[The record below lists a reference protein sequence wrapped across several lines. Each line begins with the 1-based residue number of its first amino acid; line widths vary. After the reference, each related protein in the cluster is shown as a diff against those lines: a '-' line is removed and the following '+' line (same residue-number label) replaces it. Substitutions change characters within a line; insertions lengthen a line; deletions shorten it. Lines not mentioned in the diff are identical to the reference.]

1 MSFSGYLLLLLQV
14 SCLAAEMTEL
24 WAEEGS
30 SVTMHAPAIR
40 NIDLVEWEYIRENI
54 PKLILRYY
62 AESQSVTIDPAYK
75 GRVVFH
81 QNNGSLVLQKLRE
94 TDSGIY
100 KATVNSMQ
108 DKAATTNLTVL
119 KPLPQPK
126 LQSSSNLDGS
136 LINLTCVL
144 PEGTVADV
152 SWKKDGHP
160 LPPEKCFQ
168 LTGKNTVLQIRKAE
182 KSVCGSYSCIINN
195 TISLKEA
202 ALNLTMTERGCSEA
216 VNLTIGFVIPAV
228 AVVPTLLL
236 LFLCYYKKNQE
247 GQQQPDPQE
256 VTHSLQTTSTSVTS
270 STHQVSPSLGAAD
283 TCNGTM
289 NI

>member
-1 MSFSGYLLLLLQV
+1 MSFAGYLLLLFQV
-14 SCLAAEMTEL
+14 SCLAEEMTEL

-40 NIDLVEWEYIRENI
+40 NISLAEWEYIRENI
-54 PKLILRYY
+54 PELILQYY
-62 AESQSVTIDPAYK
+62 AESQSVTIDPAYE
-75 GRVVFH
+75 GRVFFH

-100 KATVNSMQ
+100 RATVNLMQ
-108 DKAATTNLTVL
+108 DKATTTTLRVL

-126 LQSSSNLDGS
+126 LLSISNLDGS

-168 LTGKNTVLQIRKAE
+168 LTGKTTVLQIRKAE
-182 KSVCGSYSCIINN
+182 KSDCGSYSCIINN
-195 TISLKEA
+195 SISWKEA
-202 ALNLTMTERGCSEA
+202 ALNLT
-216 VNLTIGFVIPAV
+216 
-228 AVVPTLLL
+228 
-236 LFLCYYKKNQE
+236 
-247 GQQQPDPQE
+247 
-256 VTHSLQTTSTSVTS
+256 VT
-270 STHQVSPSLGAAD
+270 G
-283 TCNGTM
+283 
-289 NI
+289 